1 MADNETGSLIP
12 DPETS
17 GATGDLPTAS
27 IIPNE
32 APSAPADDSLMND
45 TGSLVPDEAVTN
57 MDSDT
62 AEAPAPEKA
71 PEATPAEPERAPE
84 TAPAEQKPSDDSYT
98 VPPEPDLP
106 VAGVIK
112 NENEK
117 KEKKPVNKKLI
128 AIIAGSVV
136 GVAALTLLIIFVIVP
151 LIGNLTRGQLDNKA
165 KSFFVREKL
174 DDGNYAVYSE
184 EGKPLTGFVYG
195 SATDFIDG
203 YALVTDESGDNFG
216 IISSGGKMSV
226 EYGTYTKIQR
236 YGALYDVATSAGAH
250 KLITGDNNTV
260 AEYSGKVNTFDGSD
274 LVQFVK
280 DDKYLIYDGNGQKV
294 LEIDSSEN
302 PEVKFDK
309 NKPYYSVF
317 SKKHVYIIDEN
328 TNQIKYEQETK
339 APMTG
344 SDYSSDFACVLL
356 RGDDSYGISYGG
368 KYQEISRDNV
378 SSVSIEGSGSLY
390 EKDSVPNKTSCY
402 FYTDKD
408 STSSSSGGYYHPNYR
423 MMDKSFNFVAV
434 PAYNTK
440 ENGDYVNYM
449 RIDPTHYVKITNG
462 NYPKSSMAQIYSNGK
477 VVNTIKSDMSFPS
490 SYSSVVI
497 DGKYYLE
504 VYDKNVTE
512 YKNRTTYNAYD
523 IDGKL
528 VESSKEKR
536 GLVEDIYGNRIDT
549 GNGVIYDKDYKVKFD
564 GDFSYGSIKS
574 LNNKYFVDNKDFKYI
589 VDPESG
595 KEFIRDGIYKELS
608 YNKQNNMYVGVR
620 EDNST
625 DIIDSEGN
633 VVGNFPGKVT
643 LKQNHVYT
651 RGGSVSELYTLKG
664 EKFYTYE

>member
-1 MADNETGSLIP
+1 MTDNETGSLIP
-12 DPETS
+12 DPETN
-17 GATGDLPTAS
+17 GAAGDLPTAS

-32 APSAPADDSLMND
+32 APSVPADNSLMND

-57 MDSDT
+57 MNSDA
-62 AEAPAPEKA
+62 AEAPVSEKTLEAAPV
-71 PEATPAEPERAPE
+71 
-84 TAPAEQKPSDDSYT
+84 EQKPNDDSYT

-106 VAGVIK
+106 VAGVVK
-112 NENEK
+112 NESEK
-117 KEKKPVNKKLI
+117 KEKKPANKKLI
-128 AIIAGSVV
+128 AIIAGSIV
-136 GVAALTLLIIFVIVP
+136 GVAALTLLVIFVIVP

-184 EGKPLTGFVYG
+184 DGKPLTGFVYG

-236 YGALYDVATSAGAH
+236 YGALYDVSTSAGAH
-250 KLITGDNNTV
+250 KLITGDNSTV

-302 PEVKFDK
+302 PEIKFDK
-309 NKPYYSVF
+309 NKPFYVVF

-339 APMTG
+339 VPMTV

-356 RGDDSYGISYGG
+356 RGDNSYGISYGG
-368 KYQEISRDNV
+368 KYQEISKDNL
-378 SSVSIEGSGSLY
+378 SLVSIEGSGSLY
-390 EKDSVPNKTSCY
+390 EKDDVPNKTSCY
-402 FYTDKD
+402 FYTDKG
-408 STSSSSGGYYHPNYR
+408 STSLSGGGYHHPNYR

-440 ENGDYVNYM
+440 ENGDYVYYM
-449 RIDPTHYVKITNG
+449 RIDPTHYVKIING
-462 NYPKSSMAQIYSNGK
+462 SYPKSSMAQIYSDGK
-477 VVNTIKSDMSFPS
+477 VVNTIKSDMSFSS

-497 DGKYYLE
+497 DGKYYLV
-504 VYDKNVTE
+504 VYDKNVAE

-536 GLVEDIYGNRIDT
+536 GLVEDAYGNRIDT
-549 GNGVIYDKDYKVKFD
+549 SNGIIYDKDYKIKFD

-595 KEFIRDGIYKELS
+595 KELIRDGIYKELS

-643 LKQNHVYT
+643 LKQNHVHT

>member
-1 MADNETGSLIP
+1 MTDNETGSLIP
-12 DPETS
+12 NPETN
-17 GATGDLPTAS
+17 GVAGDLPTVS

-32 APSAPADDSLMND
+32 APSVPANNSLMND
-45 TGSLVPDEAVTN
+45 TGSLVPDEAVAN
-57 MDSDT
+57 MNSDT
-62 AEAPAPEKA
+62 AEAPVPENA
-71 PEATPAEPERAPE
+71 PEAAPV
-84 TAPAEQKPSDDSYT
+84 EQKPSDDSYT

-112 NENEK
+112 NESEK
-117 KEKKPVNKKLI
+117 KEKKPANKKLI
-128 AIIAGSVV
+128 AIIAGSIV
-136 GVAALTLLIIFVIVP
+136 GVAALTLLVIFVIIP

-236 YGALYDVATSAGAH
+236 YGALYDVSTSAGAH
-250 KLITGDNNTV
+250 KLITGDNSTV

-302 PEVKFDK
+302 PEIKFDK
-309 NKPYYSVF
+309 NKPFYVVF

-339 APMTG
+339 VPMTV

-356 RGDDSYGISYGG
+356 RNDSSYGISYGG
-368 KYQEISRDNV
+368 KYQEISKDNV

-390 EKDSVPNKTSCY
+390 EKDDVPNKTSCY
-402 FYTDKD
+402 FYTDKG
-408 STSSSSGGYYHPNYR
+408 STNLSGGGYHHPNYR

-440 ENGDYVNYM
+440 ENGDYVYYM
-449 RIDPTHYVKITNG
+449 RIDPTHYVKIING
-462 NYPKSSMAQIYSNGK
+462 SYPKSSMAQIYSDGK
-477 VVNTIKSDMSFPS
+477 VVNTIKSDMSFSS

-497 DGKYYLE
+497 DGKYYLV
-504 VYDKNVTE
+504 VYDKNVAE

-536 GLVEDIYGNRIDT
+536 GLVEDAYGNRIDT
-549 GNGVIYDKDYKVKFD
+549 SNGIIYDKDYKIKFD

-589 VDPESG
+589 VDPGSG
-595 KEFIRDGIYKELS
+595 KELIRDGIYKELS

-643 LKQNHVYT
+643 LKQNHVHT